1 MGIEKFHKW
10 LYNRYKNC
18 FEDIKKSSFNY
29 VYIDIN
35 CILHRVVNG
44 SINEKMLFKKFYSH
58 INNILKFN
66 VPTKKLILAI
76 DGVAP
81 FAKIIL
87 QRKRRLKISRNISSK
102 NINRKSGIINVVN
115 PLHFT
120 PGTKFMKLL
129 PEKINKFLKKIEST
143 YKIKTEILNGSG
155 EAEFK
160 IVNSLTKISK
170 NNDRHLLV
178 STDADIILIACSV
191 TNNITKN
198 IYINN
203 FKYIISIDKL
213 LQLHKQKVGISSNSN
228 KDFMLI
234 SLLMGNDYL
243 PKLNYVNPDKLWDA
257 YISALKNDNKGCFI
271 NNNFNYDF
279 LLNLFRALI
288 VQIPKQWISQF
299 NVYNYSEDMYKN
311 YIEGLVWCSE
321 VYTNSLCEQTEYMY
335 KYNYSPH
342 PFGLLF
348 YLESNIKTLKTEQTN
363 TPILKLIIPE
373 DIYAILVLPK
383 SSLHLVDNKYSKKID
398 ESLNFLYD
406 EEMCKDCIKYHKM
419 LDSYHTELQNDP
431 DNVDKIK
438 EIKKIMKE
446 TSLVMIKHKNI
457 HKNISIS
464 EINHVIKYLS

>member
-1 MGIEKFHKW
+1 MGINKFHKW
-10 LYNRYKNC
+10 LYNRYQDC
-18 FEDIKKSSFNY
+18 FQDIKKNSVDY

-35 CILHRVVNG
+35 CILHRIVNG
-44 SINEKMLFKKFYSH
+44 SINEKILFKKFYSH
-58 INNILKFN
+58 IDNILKFN

-87 QRKRRLKISRNISSK
+87 QRKRRLQISRNISSK
-102 NINRKSGIINVVN
+102 NVNQSDILNVIN
-115 PLHFT
+115 PLYFT

-129 PEKINKFLKKIEST
+129 PERISKYLKKIELK

-160 IVNSLTKISK
+160 IIKELVKNSKK
-170 NNDRHLLV
+170 NDRHLLV
-178 STDADIILIACSV
+178 STDADIILIACAT
-191 TNNITKN
+191 TNSIISN

-213 LQLHKQKVGISSNSN
+213 LQLHKQKVGNSSNSN

-243 PKLNYVNPDKLWDA
+243 PKLNYVNPNKLWEA
-257 YISALKNDNKGCFI
+257 YKYVLKDNDEGCFI
-271 NNNFNYDF
+271 NNNFNYEF
-279 LLNLFRALI
+279 LLNLFRRLI
-288 VQIPKQWISQF
+288 IQIPKQWMSQF
-299 NVYNYSEDMYKN
+299 NMYNYDENMYKN
-311 YIEGLVWCSE
+311 YIEGLRWCFE
-321 VYTNSLCEQTEYMY
+321 VYMNSLCEQTEYMY
-335 KYNYSPH
+335 KYNKSPH

-348 YLESNIKTLKTEQTN
+348 YLESNIKTLKSEQTN
-363 TPILKLIIPE
+363 KFIEKLIIPE
-373 DIYAILVLPK
+373 DIYAVLVLPK
-383 SSLHLVDNKYSKKID
+383 SSLHLLDNKYSKKID

-406 EEMCKDCIKYHKM
+406 EEICKDCIKYHKI
-419 LDSYHTELQNDP
+419 LDDCHNKLNS
-431 DNVDKIK
+431 DNFDNMEKIK
-438 EIKKIMKE
+438 KTMKE
-446 TSLVMIKHKNI
+446 TSLIMLKHKNI